1 MSLPHKGKL
10 LGLDLGSRKTGVAL
24 TDIKQSII
32 FLREEVQHKNKEDL
46 LTQLQKLCQ
55 AEKPVGAVLGLPRL
69 MSGKDSEQT
78 EKTREVGEYLMKH
91 LNVPYIWVDER
102 LSSHLAQKDLPKGAL
117 LDSQAARLILELYLG
132 LY

>member
-1 MSLPHKGKL
+1 LSLPHKGKL
-10 LGLDLGSRKTGVAL
+10 LGLDLGSRRTGVAI

-32 FLREEVQHKNKEDL
+32 FLREEVQHTNKEDL
-46 LTQLQKLCQ
+46 LKQLQELCQ
-55 AEKPVGAVLGLPRL
+55 NENPVGAVLGLPRL

-78 EKTREVGEYLMKH
+78 EKTRAMGEYLMESLK
-91 LNVPYIWVDER
+91 LPYIWVDER

-117 LDSQAARLILELYLG
+117 LDSQAARLILELHLG

>member
-1 MSLPHKGKL
+1 M
-10 LGLDLGSRKTGVAL
+10 GLDLGSRRTGVAI

-32 FLREEVQHKNKEDL
+32 FLREEVQHTNKEDL
-46 LTQLQKLCQ
+46 LKQLQELCQ
-55 AEKPVGAVLGLPRL
+55 NENPVGAVLGLPRL

-78 EKTREVGEYLMKH
+78 EKTRAMGEYLMESLK
-91 LNVPYIWVDER
+91 LPYIWVDER

-117 LDSQAARLILELYLG
+117 LDSQAARLILELHLG